1 MNPFFATIFTLSSHP
16 PYNLPQQYENVFPE
30 GLHRIHELIGYVD
43 LSLKRFFDNIKH
55 KKWFNKTLFI
65 ITSDHTS
72 NETFEKNYSGY
83 LNRHKIPLIFYMGDN
98 SLKGKNYNITQQI
111 DIMPT
116 ILDFIDYQKP
126 FFSFG
131 KSALGD
137 DRWALIGN
145 ENELFLISES
155 VILKNKKN
163 QFTNFHDFNLSLKS
177 KIDFNA
183 VKKLQ
188 AIEQSFNNRM
198 ITNNLNIDNNSI
210 QSDPN

>member
-1 MNPFFATIFTLSSHP
+1 MGIYDEPFLKFAADQIEKNKSPFFATIFTLSSHP
-16 PYNLPQQYENVFPE
+16 PYNLPQQFENVFPE

-137 DRWALIGN
+137 DSWALIGN

-155 VILKNKKN
+155 GILKNKKI
-163 QFTNFHDFNLSLKS
+163 NLRIS
-177 KIDFNA
+177 
-183 VKKLQ
+183 
-188 AIEQSFNNRM
+188 M
-198 ITNNLNIDNNSI
+198 ILIY
-210 QSDPN
+210 P